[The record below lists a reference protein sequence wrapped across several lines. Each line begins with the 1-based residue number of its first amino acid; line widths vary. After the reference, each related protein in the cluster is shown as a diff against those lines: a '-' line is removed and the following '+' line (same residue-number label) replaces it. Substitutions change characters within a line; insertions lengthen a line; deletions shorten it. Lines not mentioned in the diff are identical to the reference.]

1 MIAAG
6 MSADRL
12 DTHGQSHFDF
22 LTLLVDSLQGSAK
35 TSLINPC
42 YYQTVKSECM
52 IAAGLSADRMDN
64 DG

>member
-6 MSADRL
+6 MSADRT

-35 TSLINPC
+35 PSLI
-42 YYQTVKSECM
+42 KS
-52 IAAGLSADRMDN
+52 LLLPDWVT
-64 DG
+64 